1 MELISPYS
9 AAFAAAGA
17 GGFPAPP
24 PRWRAATLSAV
35 SLSFCAL
42 VSSAAAV
49 ALATATGF
57 TYLIGRALDGSR
69 GGLGRGSWLSLG
81 VLVLFGHLVAVK
93 TAGAAALGNSF
104 TAIVVAGFGASY
116 YTFKLLSYLLDVY
129 WRRYPAWS
137 SAIDFLACVTFFPQM
152 PAGPIQRPS
161 EFVTTGWTLPDAE
174 QLSAAFR
181 RILLGLMKKLLV
193 ADQLA
198 SITAPIAAAQPAQWH
213 LVWLL
218 AYLYPIQ
225 LYADFS
231 GLADIAIGCAALFGI
246 RSPENFDHPFFVYNI
261 STYWRKWHMT
271 LTRWLGDYVFTPLR
285 MATRNL
291 GNGGLV
297 LSICMNMVLIGLWH
311 AITVGCLLFGVAH
324 GIFLSLDA
332 LTTQW
337 RRRLYRRRPG
347 AAAAARALGP
357 VIVYHMVAFALLIF
371 GTTSVHEAAR
381 LLIDW
386 VRGLQELGSSI
397 GELFAWVGRRHCLYV
412 SVALTAFVAYEL
424 AGFARA
430 NGRGGTWRW
439 IEIPSWPRPVRWAGY
454 YAAIALIMLG
464 RGASSRFIYVRF

>member
-9 AAFAAAGA
+9 AAFAAAA
-17 GGFPAPP
+17 ALVFYVSP
-24 PRWRAATLSAV
+24 PRLRGAVLSTV
-35 SLSFCAL
+35 SLLFCAL
-42 VSSAAAV
+42 VSGAAAV

-57 TYLIGRALDGSR
+57 TYLVGRALGASKGALVR
-69 GGLGRGSWLSLG
+69 GFWLSLG
-81 VLVLFGHLVAVK
+81 VLVLLGHLVAVK
-93 TAGAAALGNSF
+93 TVGAAALGNSF
-104 TAIVVAGFGASY
+104 TAVVIAGFGASY

-129 WRRYPAWS
+129 WRRYAAWG
-137 SAIDFLACVTFFPQM
+137 SAIDFFACVTFFPQM

-161 EFVTTGWTLPDAE
+161 EFSIDEWPLPDAE
-174 QLSAAFR
+174 QLSMGFR

-231 GLADIAIGCAALFGI
+231 GLADIAIGCASLFGI
-246 RSPENFDHPFFVYNI
+246 RSPENFDRPFFVYNI

-297 LSICMNMVLIGLWH
+297 LSICLNMVLIGLWH

-332 LTTQW
+332 LTMQW
-337 RRRLYRRRPG
+337 RRRLYRRRPRF
-347 AAAAARALGP
+347 AVAARVLGP
-357 VIVYHMVAFALLIF
+357 VTVYHMVAFAMLIF
-371 GTTSVHEAAR
+371 GTTTLHQAAR
-381 LLIDW
+381 LVIDW
-386 VRGLQELGSSI
+386 IYGLHEFGNSF
-397 GELFAWVGRRHCLYV
+397 GELFAWIGRRHCLYV
-412 SVALTAFVAYEL
+412 LVALAAFVAYEL
-424 AGFARA
+424 AEFARA

-439 IEIPSWPRPVRWAGY
+439 IDIPSWPRPVRWAGY

-464 RGASSRFIYVRF
+464 RGASTRFIYVRF